1 MIITPHGAAGGEVT
15 GSAYLIETKRARVL
29 VDCGLFQGGKKAEA
43 LNRIPGGPKTG
54 KVDAVLITHAHLDH
68 VGRLPLLVQCGYAGK
83 IWATPA
89 TIQLA
94 ALVLRDAAKVQRF
107 DVERRNRRL
116 ERAGKPLA
124 TTLYT
129 IEEVEQILTQF
140 RPVPYQKAVEVAP
153 GIRAI
158 WAEAGHML
166 GSASLQLLIE
176 DEDRTK
182 RVVFSG
188 DLGPMHAPIL
198 REFEP
203 FKEADC
209 VFLESTYGD
218 RNHRALGETVREF
231 TEIVQQAVA
240 ERGRILVPTFAIGRA
255 QLLTLLLASMF
266 RERKVERFPVF
277 LDSPMAIEAAKILA
291 EHPDLYDGE
300 MRQFLR
306 DGDLKADLRTLQA
319 TGSAEE
325 SQRINTVPGP
335 CFVMAGAG
343 MCNAGRILHHLKHN
357 LWKPQTHVIIVGFQ
371 SEGSLGRRLVD
382 GEKEVRIFGEV
393 IQVKAKIHTLGGFS
407 AHAGQRDL
415 LTWFD
420 AMAAHRPHV
429 FLTHGENRAREVLAE
444 ILRTRHP
451 VQVALPEMGQAIRV

>member
-15 GSAYLIETKRARVL
+15 GSAYLLETTHARVL

-43 LNRIPGGPKTG
+43 LNKIPGGPKTG
-54 KVDAVLITHAHLDH
+54 TVDAVLITHAHLDH
-68 VGRLPLLVQCGYAGK
+68 VGRLPLLTQCGYAGA
-83 IWATPA
+83 IFATPA

-94 ALVLRDAAKVQRF
+94 GLVLRDSAKVQRF
-107 DVERRNRRL
+107 DAERRNRRL
-116 ERAGKPLA
+116 ERAGKTLLTP
-124 TTLYT
+124 LYT
-129 IEEVEQILTQF
+129 IEEVEKILTQF
-140 RPVPYQKAVEVAP
+140 RPVPYQQPVEVAP

-176 DEDRTK
+176 DEGRTK

-188 DLGPMHAPIL
+188 DLGPVHAPIL

-203 FKEADC
+203 FKEADT
-209 VFLESTYGD
+209 VILESTYGD
-218 RNHRALGETVREF
+218 RNHRSLGETINEF
-231 TEIVQQAVA
+231 ESIVQEAVRD
-240 ERGRILVPTFAIGRA
+240 RGRILVPTFAIGRA

-277 LDSPMAIEAAKILA
+277 LDSPMAIEAARILT
-291 EHPDLYDGE
+291 EHPDLYDVE
-300 MRQFLR
+300 MRKFLR
-306 DGDLKADLRTLQA
+306 DGDMKADLRTLQA

-325 SQRINTVPGP
+325 SQRINQVPGP
-335 CFVMAGAG
+335 CFIMAGAG

-382 GEKEVRIFGEV
+382 GAKEVRIFGEM

-415 LTWFD
+415 LTWFS
-420 AMAAHRPHV
+420 AMAAQRPHV
-429 FLTHGENRAREVLAE
+429 FLTHGEDRAREVLAE
-444 ILRTRHP
+444 RLRTLHH
-451 VQVALPEMGQAIRV
+451 VQVKLPALGEPLQA